1 MSLPPAVAR
10 LIEALAEQDAGDYL
24 REIGAESGP
33 AGETAE
39 NPVLPATDRAA

>member
-1 MSLPPAVAR
+1 MSLSPALAR
-10 LIEALAEQDAGDYL
+10 LIEALAQQDAGDYL

-39 NPVLPATDRAA
+39 NPVLPGTEQAA